1 MMKEIY
7 QIDKDQTEF
16 DNIFDERNIYI
27 SLAIQFK
34 ASNPYSLFHTEI
46 LISWTF
52 LGFIEPYK
60 TS

>member
-1 MMKEIY
+1 MKEIDIY
-7 QIDKDQTEF
+7 
-16 DNIFDERNIYI
+16 IYI

-34 ASNPYSLFHTEI
+34 ANNLYSLFHTEI

-60 TS
+60 DVLRTSPGRH